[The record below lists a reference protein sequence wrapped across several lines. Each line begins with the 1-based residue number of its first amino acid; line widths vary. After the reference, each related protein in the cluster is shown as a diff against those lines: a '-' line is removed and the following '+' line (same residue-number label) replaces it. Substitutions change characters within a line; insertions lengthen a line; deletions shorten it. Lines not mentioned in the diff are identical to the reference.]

1 MADSLTK
8 KKIRGARRSVLLLT
22 GTVLFGTFGL
32 MAIERWS
39 FFDALYM
46 SVITITTVGFQ
57 EVHPL
62 SFAGRMFILLYI
74 VGGLGIALYCIGKFG
89 EVLVQTSLVNWV
101 EKKRMGSG
109 LKSMSQHFIVC
120 GYGRMGID
128 IVKRLVAKN
137 VPVVVI
143 EKDEAKIAE
152 LAAIAAAG
160 GTLSWL
166 TGDATEDKLLL
177 AAGVQR
183 ARGLAT
189 VLGDDVD
196 NLYVVLSTRLLN
208 HDLQIVARSSSETN
222 IDKLYKAG
230 ANSIVSPYKAG
241 ATKVA
246 QLLINPQVA
255 EIFESV
261 SEGEKM
267 ELAEIRVNEGSP
279 YLGKYLAETDFSTKG
294 VIIVAIRDERGQLSV
309 PPEPRRRINFG
320 DALVAFGKTEALDL
334 VLNRV

>member
-1 MADSLTK
+1 MSGELPRK
-8 KKIRGARRSVLLLT
+8 KLKSIRRSVLLLM
-22 GTVLFGTFGL
+22 GTVLVGTGGL
-32 MAIERWS
+32 MAIERWD

-46 SVITITTVGFQ
+46 SVITISTVGFQ

-62 SFAGRMFILLYI
+62 SFAGRVFILVYI
-74 VGGLGIALYCIGKFG
+74 VGGIGIALYCIGKFG
-89 EVLVQTSLVNWV
+89 EAMMQSSLMNWV
-101 EKKRMGSG
+101 EKRRMGSG

-120 GYGRMGID
+120 GYGRMGFD

-143 EKDEAKIAE
+143 DKDETRLSE
-152 LAAIAAAG
+152 LTTLAAAQ

-166 TGDATEDKLLL
+166 VGDATEDKLLL
-177 AAGVQR
+177 NAGVQR
-183 ARGLAT
+183 AKGVAT
-189 VLGDDVD
+189 VLGNDVD
-196 NLYVVLSTRLLN
+196 NLYVVLSARLLN
-208 HDLQIVARSSSETN
+208 QQLQIVARSSGETN

-230 ANSIVSPYKAG
+230 ANSIVCPYKAG

-246 QLLINPQVA
+246 QLLINPHVA
-255 EIFESV
+255 EVFESV

-267 ELAEIRVNEGSP
+267 ELAEIRITEDSP
-279 YLGKYLAETDFSTKG
+279 YRGKFLAETDFSTKG
-294 VIIVAIRDERGQLSV
+294 VIIVALRDQSGQLSV
-309 PPEPRRRINFG
+309 PPEPRRQINFG